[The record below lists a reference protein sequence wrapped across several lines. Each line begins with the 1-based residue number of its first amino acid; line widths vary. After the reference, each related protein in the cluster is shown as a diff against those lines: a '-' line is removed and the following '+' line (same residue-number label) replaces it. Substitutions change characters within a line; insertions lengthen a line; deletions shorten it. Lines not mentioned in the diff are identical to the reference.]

1 MKTVNVPV
9 GKGYCVYIGG
19 GISAELAALL
29 PAVPKKA
36 LIVSE
41 SKAYGICG
49 ERVCASLRDAGC
61 EVYTYLVPGGEAA
74 KSFEYL
80 EKILI
85 SAAKAG
91 LARDGLFVS
100 VGGGSVSDITGL
112 AASLYMRGTPFAAL
126 PTTLLAAVDASV
138 GGKNALDIPG
148 SKNLVGTVYQPCVVV
163 CDTDAVTSDMQS
175 AFYPGMS
182 EAIKHGVIS
191 GGALFESIKNGGFV
205 DDIPS
210 FIAANVE
217 LKAKYVAADEKDSGV
232 RRVLNF
238 GHTVGHAVEAASGYT
253 ASHSASVAVGM
264 YTETLLAEH
273 IGICPRGT
281 AEEIFALSRR
291 YNAFPPLPPR
301 SEIIKAMS
309 HDKKFTG
316 GRRIFALPER
326 IGSVVLRDIGEDE
339 LNGFFASRY
348 NV

>member
-29 PAVPKKA
+29 PAVPEKA
-36 LIVSE
+36 LVVSE
-41 SKAYGICG
+41 AKAYGICG
-49 ERVCASLRDAGC
+49 ERVCASLRGAGC

-85 SAAKAG
+85 SAAGAG

-112 AASLYMRGTPFAAL
+112 AASLYMRGTPFAAV
-126 PTTLLAAVDASV
+126 PTTLLAAADASV

-148 SKNLVGTVYQPCVVV
+148 GKNLVGTVYQPCVVV

-191 GGALFESIKNGGFV
+191 GGALFESIKSGGFA

-238 GHTVGHAVEAASGYT
+238 GHTVGHAVESIGAGQPFPLLHGECVSIGMLAMTEGEVRRRLLHLLHRYDLPTAFRCGREELRAAL
-253 ASHSASVAVGM
+253 V
-264 YTETLLAEH
+264 
-273 IGICPRGT
+273 
-281 AEEIFALSRR
+281 
-291 YNAFPPLPPR
+291 
-301 SEIIKAMS
+301 
-309 HDKKFTG
+309 HDKKAGADGITTVRVPEIGRFTMQKESTDA
-316 GRRIFALPER
+316 I
-326 IGSVVLRDIGEDE
+326 IGSCGEVIS
-339 LNGFFASRY
+339 FQ
-348 NV
+348 